1 MNVKIEDLMVT
12 SVVTTHKHQTVRQ
25 AKDIMQRNGIHSL
38 PIVTENNEV
47 EGIIT
52 TKDLVEDI
60 SDDTQIRHIMTTKIL
75 SIPKYSDVHIAARI
89 MRNHHI
95 HHLVVTHEKQI
106 VGVLSAFDLLKLIE
120 KHRYIAKNA
129 PTPNKKARKKQF

>member
-12 SVVTTHKHQTVRQ
+12 SVVTTHKHQTVGH
-25 AKDIMQRNGIHSL
+25 AKDIMKRNRIHSL
-38 PIVTENNEV
+38 PIVNEAHEV

-52 TKDLVEDI
+52 TKDLV
-60 SDDTQIRHIMTTKIL
+60 DDVSNDTPIRHIMTTKIL
-75 SIPKYSDVHIAARI
+75 TIPKYSDVHIAARI

-106 VGVLSAFDLLKLIE
+106 AGVLSSFDLLKLIE

-129 PTPNKKARKKQF
+129 PTPSKKSKGKFS